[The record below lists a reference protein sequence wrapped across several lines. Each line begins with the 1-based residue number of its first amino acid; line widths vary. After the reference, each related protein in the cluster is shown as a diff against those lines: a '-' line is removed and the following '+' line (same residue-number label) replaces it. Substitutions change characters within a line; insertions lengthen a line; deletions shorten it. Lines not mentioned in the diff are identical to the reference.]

1 MTLAVGSQ
9 HAETLAGGEPPSSA
23 GIGTPGRQPL
33 VSHQS
38 RGERVVEDLFQRL
51 VCRQGICKNMLLILS
66 IFSPKVQSLENN
78 GF

>member
-38 RGERVVEDLFQRL
+38 RGERVVEDLSQRL
-51 VCRQGICKNMLLILS
+51 VCRQGICKNHVVNIKYL
-66 IFSPKVQSLENN
+66 FPKSPKS
-78 GF
+78 